1 MQDFIRKSSK
11 QDIKEDYII
20 GNIIGEGAYGNVRL
34 CVHKQTGTAR
44 AVKVIF
50 KKYLEDI
57 EGTERDIV
65 DEIYV
70 LRTVDHPGIMRI
82 FEYFSDAKH
91 FFVVSE
97 LYRGGEL
104 YQCIR
109 EKSQIEEKTAKA
121 IMKEL
126 LIVVRYL
133 HSKNIVH
140 RDIKP
145 ENIMFEEKQFKSE
158 SLKLVDFGFA
168 TYLKDDEYLPVNIKY
183 GTPYYIAPEIL
194 NKKNYNFKC
203 DIWSCGVVMYCMLA
217 GRPPYN
223 GMTDAEIMCKIK
235 LGSDKIRHKYFPHVS
250 DKALNFLKKLLK
262 YEQEQRLTAEEALND
277 PWFKGGGSNPPD
289 DESNDM
295 SRCKTEGIPMDKS
308 IISSRRSSVDSR
320 NNSSQQGVPLDYIDP
335 NMY

>member
-11 QDIKEDYII
+11 HDIKEDYII

-34 CVHKQTGTAR
+34 CVHRQTGTAR

-57 EGTERDIV
+57 EGTELEIV
-65 DEIYV
+65 NEISV
-70 LRTVDHPGIMRI
+70 LRTTDHPGIMRI
-82 FEYFSDAKH
+82 FEYFTDDKH
-91 FFVVSE
+91 FFVISE

-104 YQCIR
+104 YQNIL
-109 EKSQIEEKTAKA
+109 ESKQIDEKTAKI

-126 LIVVRYL
+126 LIIVKYL

-145 ENIMFEEKQFKSE
+145 ENIMFEEKQGKPDC
-158 SLKLVDFGFA
+158 LRLVDFGFA
-168 TYLKDDEYLPVNIKY
+168 TYLKGNDYIPVNMKF

-203 DIWSCGVVMYCMLA
+203 DMWSCGVVLYCMLA

-223 GMTDAEIMCKIK
+223 GGTDAEIMCKIK
-235 LGSDKIRHKYFPHVS
+235 LGSDKVRPKYFNSVS
-250 DKALNFLKKLLK
+250 DKALNFLRKLLK
-262 YEQEQRLTAEEALND
+262 YEQD
-277 PWFKGGGSNPPD
+277 
-289 DESNDM
+289 
-295 SRCKTEGIPMDKS
+295 
-308 IISSRRSSVDSR
+308 
-320 NNSSQQGVPLDYIDP
+320 
-335 NMY
+335 

>member
-1 MQDFIRKSSK
+1 M
-11 QDIKEDYII
+11 
-20 GNIIGEGAYGNVRL
+20 
-34 CVHKQTGTAR
+34 
-44 AVKVIF
+44 
-50 KKYLEDI
+50 EDI

-82 FEYFSDAKH
+82 FEYFADAKH
-91 FFVVSE
+91 FFVISE

-109 EKSQIEEKTAKA
+109 DKEKIEEKTAKA

-133 HSKNIVH
+133 HSKKIVH

-145 ENIMFEEKQFKSE
+145 ENIMFEDKHFKCD

-168 TYLKDDEYLPVNIKY
+168 RYLKDEEEYLPVNIKY

-194 NKKNYNFKC
+194 NKKNYNSKC
-203 DIWSCGVVMYCMLA
+203 DIWSCGIVLYCMLA

-223 GMTDAEIMCKIK
+223 GNSDAEIMCKIK
-235 LGSDKIRHKYFPHVS
+235 LGNDKIRHKYFSRVS
-250 DKALNFLKKLLK
+250 DKALSLLRRLLV
-262 YEQEQRLTAEEALND
+262 YEQE
-277 PWFKGGGSNPPD
+277 
-289 DESNDM
+289 
-295 SRCKTEGIPMDKS
+295 
-308 IISSRRSSVDSR
+308 
-320 NNSSQQGVPLDYIDP
+320 
-335 NMY
+335 